1 MERETGS
8 PRMTIQLAAPRPQK
22 GRGRTAGMTTIEKM
36 LAVTLIL
43 LVGLAASASAQST
56 GPSHAGYDPNAT
68 IGGHYHEGELGE
80 KLMVLESALKCNCG
94 CGLDVHSCQFQM
106 QCGTSPVW
114 SQRIRESLEAG
125 ESVEAIQASFVAQF
139 GTEVLMLPPPEG
151 FNLLGYLLPGMAILT
166 AGVFVGVIAR
176 GNATRASLAPAHE
189 VSDADEARL
198 RAAMQ
203 KLDADESPDW

>member
-1 MERETGS
+1 MQRETGS
-8 PRMTIQLAAPRPQK
+8 PRMTIQLVAPRPHK
-22 GRGRTAGMTTIEKM
+22 GRGWTAGMITIEKT

-56 GPSHAGYDPNAT
+56 GPSHAGYDPNAP

-114 SQRIRESLEAG
+114 SQRIRASLEAG

-176 GNATRASLAPAHE
+176 GNATRASLAPAHD
-189 VSDADEARL
+189 VSDVDEARL